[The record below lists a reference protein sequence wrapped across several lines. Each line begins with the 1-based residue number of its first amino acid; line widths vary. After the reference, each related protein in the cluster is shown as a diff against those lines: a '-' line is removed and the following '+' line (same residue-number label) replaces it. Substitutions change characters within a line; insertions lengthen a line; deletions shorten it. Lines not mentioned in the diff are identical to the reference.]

1 MGQTDQITDMSGLFR
16 VAIEIAGKRRETL
29 QRLRTALLNSETKEV
44 YKYARE
50 ICGLENGEAKS
61 TGELPGAH
69 TNDVESELR
78 MQES

>member
-29 QRLRTALLNSETKEV
+29 QRLR
-44 YKYARE
+44 
-50 ICGLENGEAKS
+50 
-61 TGELPGAH
+61 
-69 TNDVESELR
+69 VESELR